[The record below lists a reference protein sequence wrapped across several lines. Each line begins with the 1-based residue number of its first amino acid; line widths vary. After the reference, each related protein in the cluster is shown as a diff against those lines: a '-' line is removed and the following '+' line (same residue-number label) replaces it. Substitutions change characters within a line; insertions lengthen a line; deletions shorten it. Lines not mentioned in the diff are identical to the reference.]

1 MLVNFPAD
9 VRNWLLAELARGTP
23 APAISAQLQAQNVPA
38 QLAEALVTTVARAV
52 AAGQP
57 PAAGQLKIDDTAFAT
72 LPYQPEPLHLGT
84 ASVLDGGDRRI
95 DVLARL
101 EWPTLALLGNLLDDA
116 ECAEL
121 MEYGAPRLEPVRVV
135 DPQSGRD
142 VIDELRNSEGVFF
155 HFAETPLIAR
165 IEKRIERI
173 TGIPAENGEGI
184 QLLRYR
190 PGAQHTPHFDFLSSS
205 VEKNRKS
212 IQLSGQRIAT
222 LIMYLNDVEA
232 GGETRFT
239 ECGLSVLPRK
249 GNGLYF
255 QYGNRLGQTDTASA
269 HAGAPVLAG
278 EKWIATKWLHPRR
291 FIVPG
296 AVQPPRAY

>member
-9 VRNWLLAELARGTP
+9 VRNWLLAEIARGTP
-23 APAISAQLQAQNVPA
+23 AQVISAQLQAQNVPP
-38 QLAEALVTTVARAV
+38 QLADALVTTVARA
-52 AAGQP
+52 AASGQP
-57 PAAGQLKIDDTAFAT
+57 PAAGQLKIDDSSFAT

-84 ASVLDGGDRRI
+84 ATVLDGGDRRV

-101 EWPTLALLGNLLDDA
+101 ERPTLALLGNLLDDA

-121 MEYGAPRLEPVRVV
+121 IAFGAPRLEPVRVV
-135 DPQSGRD
+135 DPQSGED

-155 HFAETPLIAR
+155 HLAQTPLIAR

-190 PGAQHTPHFDFLSSS
+190 PGAQHMPHFDFLSSD

-212 IQLSGQRIAT
+212 IERSGQRIAT
-222 LIMYLNDVEA
+222 LIMYLNNVEA
-232 GGETRFT
+232 GGETFFT
-239 ECGLSVLPRK
+239 ECGFSVLPRQGK
-249 GNGLYF
+249 ALYF
-255 QYGNRLGQTDTASA
+255 QYGNRLGQTDTSSR
-269 HAGAPVLAG
+269 HAGSPVVAG

-291 FIVPG
+291 FIAPG
-296 AVQPPRAY
+296 AAQSSHSY

>member
-9 VRNWLLAELARGTP
+9 VRNWLLAEFARGTP
-23 APAISAQLQAQNVPA
+23 AQAISAQLLAQNVPP
-38 QLAEALVTTVARAV
+38 QLADALVSTVARAV
-52 AAGQP
+52 AAGNP
-57 PAAGQLKIDDTAFAT
+57 PPAGQLKIDDAAFAS

-84 ASVLDGGDRRI
+84 APVLDGGDRRV

-101 EWPTLALLGNLLDDA
+101 ERPTLALLGNLLDAA

-121 MEYGAPRLEPVRVV
+121 IAFGAPRLEPVRVV
-135 DPQSGRD
+135 DPESGKD

-165 IEKRIERI
+165 IERRIEHI

-190 PGAQHTPHFDFLSSS
+190 PGAQHTPHFDFLSSAI
-205 VEKNRKS
+205 EKNRKS
-212 IQLSGQRIAT
+212 IERSGQRIAT
-222 LIMYLNDVEA
+222 LIMYLNNVEA
-232 GGETRFT
+232 GGETLFV
-239 ECGLSVLPRK
+239 ESGLSVLPRK
-249 GNGLYF
+249 GNALYF
-255 QYGNRLGQTDTASA
+255 QYGNRLGQTDAASA
-269 HAGAPVLAG
+269 HAGTPVRAG

-291 FIVPG
+291 FIAPG
-296 AVQPPRAY
+296 AV